1 MNESFYSAA
10 VGAFQQ
16 QLRMNVHANNVANV
30 NTYGFRAERPQFGE
44 LMNRNVVG
52 INDEELPKGV
62 GARMI
67 QATVDF
73 TTNRGL
79 TETGYKYDFAIDGSG
94 FFALYDPTNGQI
106 SYTRDG
112 AFTKAQFWIEPDEA
126 ATAEAAAAGVE
137 AQPTAIWR
145 LTDNEGRCVLDSEGN
160 FIVINPDNE
169 YDDAEQLP
177 FQIGLFDFAI
187 HEGLEHD
194 NSARFLATERNGQL
208 YLGTGTI
215 KQGYLEQSNT
225 DMTLEFIKVIESQ
238 RAFSACLRMV
248 TTSDEIETTFNQLR
262 S

>member
-10 VGAFQQ
+10 VGAYQQ

-73 TTNRGL
+73 ATNRGL
-79 TETGYKYDFAIDGSG
+79 TETGYKYDFAIDGPG
-94 FFALYDPTNGQI
+94 FFALYDPTNGEI

-112 AFTKAQFWIEPDEA
+112 AFTKAQFWFEPDEA
-126 ATAEAAAAGVE
+126 AVAAAAEAGEE
-137 AQPTAIWR
+137 AQPTSLWR
-145 LTDNEGRCVLDSEGN
+145 LTDNEGRCVLDQQGN
-160 FIVINPDNE
+160 FIVVSADNA
-169 YDDAEQLP
+169 YDDEEQLA
-177 FQIGLFDFAI
+177 FQVGVFDFAI
-187 HEGLEHD
+187 HEGMLHAD
-194 NSARFLATERNGQL
+194 SARFLATEQNGQL
-208 YLGTGTI
+208 YLGAGVV
-215 KQGYLEQSNT
+215 KQGVLEQSNT
-225 DMTLEFIKVIESQ
+225 DMALEFIKVIESQ

-262 S
+262 G